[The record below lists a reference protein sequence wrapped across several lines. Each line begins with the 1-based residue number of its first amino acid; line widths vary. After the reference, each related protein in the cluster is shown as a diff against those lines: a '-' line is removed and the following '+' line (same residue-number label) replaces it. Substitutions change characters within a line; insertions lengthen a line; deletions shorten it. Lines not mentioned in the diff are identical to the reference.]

1 MANIR
6 DLKKEVRYVCGD
18 LAVEC
23 LMARSYIKGVDSAR
37 MEAIVGDIAALQQ
50 TALSRVTFSFDK
62 IPSDF
67 ESGREYRR
75 ARRAYFKKAYKSFR
89 EKFEGHVTDIVREMN
104 AALPQEVKDAN
115 KKQN

>member
-18 LAVEC
+18 LAAEC
-23 LMARSYIKGVDSAR
+23 LMARTFIKGIDRDR
-37 MEAIVGDIAALQQ
+37 MEEIVGEIAALQEL
-50 TALSRVTFSFDK
+50 ALNRITFSFDK

-67 ESGREYRR
+67 ATGSEYRK
-75 ARRAYFKKAYKSFR
+75 ARSAYFKKAYKSFR
-89 EKFEGHVTDIVREMN
+89 EKFDGHVNDIVRKMN

-115 KKQN
+115 KKA

>member
-18 LAVEC
+18 LAAEC
-23 LMARSYIKGVDSAR
+23 LMARTFIKGVDRER
-37 MEAIVGDIAALQQ
+37 MEEIVGDIAALQE
-50 TALSRVTFSFDK
+50 TALSRITFSFDK

-67 ESGREYRR
+67 ASGREYRA

-89 EKFEGHVTDIVREMN
+89 EKFEGHVNDIVREMN

-115 KKQN
+115 KKK